1 MAASDPELLNNHPHI
16 LYSRAMER
24 LPPISGL
31 GIDPVTHARRYD
43 YSLSVDAPLYVNSNF
58 YPETLPLEIDVHQG
72 IEVGVLLDGGQSR
85 YHEGLAIPLAPGDV
99 WLCGTW
105 EPHGWR
111 PTAPNSRDVVLIFLP
126 EYLGE
131 EQLGDLPWL
140 SLFAVPPR
148 ERPRVRTQEAREKV
162 LAIGREMLDELRT
175 ERPEWQ
181 GVVRLDL
188 LRLLLTLSRD
198 WEPQARPDSQHR
210 PRAAD
215 LPRIMP
221 ALVLVHTQPA
231 RRVTV
236 AEASATCGLSRAQ
249 FSRVFS
255 DTMGMSFGRFCLQ
268 SRLGFVAQMLI
279 STDLPTQAIAE
290 QTSFADGSHLHRTF
304 VKHFGCTPGV
314 YRARARQVEAERPAG
329 RDG

>member
-1 MAASDPELLNNHPHI
+1 
-16 LYSRAMER
+16 MER

-31 GIDPVTHARRYD
+31 GVDPVTQARRYD
-43 YSLSVDAPLYVNSNF
+43 YSLTVGAPLYASSNF
-58 YPETLPLEIDVHQG
+58 YPQTLPLEMDVHEG

-131 EQLGDLPWL
+131 EQLGDHPWV
-140 SLFAVPPR
+140 SLFAMPPR
-148 ERPRVRTQEAREKV
+148 ERPRVRTREAREKV
-162 LAIGREMLDELRT
+162 LAIGLEMLDELRA

-181 GVVRLDL
+181 SVVRLDL
-188 LRLLLTLSRD
+188 LRLLLVLSRD
-198 WEPQARPDSQHR
+198 WEPPARRFSQGR
-210 PRAAD
+210 PSASD

-221 ALVLVHTQPA
+221 ALVLVHTGPA

-236 AEASATCGLSRAQ
+236 TEASATCGLSRAQ
-249 FSRVFS
+249 FSRVFRN
-255 DTMGMSFGRFCLQ
+255 TMGMSFGRFCLQ
-268 SRLGFVAQMLI
+268 SRLGSVAQMLI
-279 STDLPTQAIAE
+279 STDLPTAAIAE

-304 VKHFGCTPGV
+304 VKRFGCTPGV
-314 YRARARQVEAERPAG
+314 YRARARHAQAERPAG